1 MLGLDQ
7 LQQVASNH
15 GHKSELNDGHIT
27 LFSNYVNTIT
37 GEAGEV
43 SEKIYTAQQL
53 LNALGY

>member
-1 MLGLDQ
+1 MLKLER

-27 LFSNYVNTIT
+27 LFSSYVNTIT
-37 GEAGEV
+37 GEIGIA

-53 LNALGY
+53 FSALGY